1 MAADI
6 EPRQA
11 ELRGNADEDRW
22 VFWSSQ
28 AALFG
33 LMTLGMTTLGDYL
46 LKPVTVARLDRKLAQ
61 WEEKLPAA
69 DFLRV
74 SRSVIL
80 RLDRL
85 EGIRWDWQ
93 QGTQLSFRGST
104 ATLTIGRPATRR
116 LKDRLQET
124 HPQRSGNDDLKDPFP
139 PTR

>member
-1 MAADI
+1 MI
-6 EPRQA
+6 
-11 ELRGNADEDRW
+11 
-22 VFWSSQ
+22 
-28 AALFG
+28 
-33 LMTLGMTTLGDYL
+33 TLGEILWIEAEENTSRVHRAGAPPLF
-46 LKPVTVARLDRKLAQ
+46 VRQSLAQ

-93 QGTQLSFRGST
+93 RGTELTFRGST